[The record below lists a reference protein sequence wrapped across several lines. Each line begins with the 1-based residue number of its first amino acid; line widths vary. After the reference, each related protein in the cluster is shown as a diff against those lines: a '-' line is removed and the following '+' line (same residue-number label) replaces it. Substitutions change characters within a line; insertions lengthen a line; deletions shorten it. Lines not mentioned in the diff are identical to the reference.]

1 MAKQSAQNI
10 REYLETVV
18 KEQEEMEEKERRL
31 GSKGAS
37 QASGDVSEESL
48 PKSAQAN
55 EASPDDVNAAVQDA
69 KGQEEEKAP
78 ESLTS
83 VASSSKPTQ
92 AGEAPADTT
101 SAESMEK
108 QPIAPSA
115 GSGESLPQATGAVEA
130 SGGDM
135 ADASPTVTTK
145 AQATQHPE
153 EPVKEKHPQRKTPQ
167 ERAQELLHQTEDVVK
182 RYSPAFVE
190 QNLDQSKLALSFL
203 EKAAAR
209 LPYSIDFETRGRIE
223 RNLEVMRELVSKAE
237 QTVQKREYKEVL
249 EEYLLELD
257 KALRRYTR
265 QQIAKDPERAQ
276 YDYNLLL
283 ERRKELPEG
292 NPTYEMIVS
301 KRLLEFERRILS
313 VVEGERTQEVAET
326 LDDRMRQFL
335 SQADKKDYD
344 TLHSEYQDLVSH
356 YKVIEDKLDKN
367 ELAKTKNQLYR
378 CKEKLVQS
386 RTKYQD
392 ERQRKRR
399 ESEEKQKEEYLGV
412 RTFWKEYLKDLRV
425 FTETVN
431 AASPAQYFSLYEKY
445 QSLLEMFYNLIR
457 NDMISKEEAQ
467 QATQILEFV
476 ERRLEALRQ
485 SI

>member
-18 KEQEEMEEKERRL
+18 KEQEELEEKERRL
-31 GSKGAS
+31 GSEGAS
-37 QASGDVSEESL
+37 QASGDESEESL
-48 PKSAQAN
+48 LKPAQAG
-55 EASPDDVNAAVQDA
+55 EASHDDVNAVVQDA
-69 KGQEEEKAP
+69 KGQEDEKAP
-78 ESLTS
+78 ESPTP
-83 VASSSKPTQ
+83 VTSSSKPTQ
-92 AGEAPADTT
+92 AGEVPADAT
-101 SAESMEK
+101 SAESVEK
-108 QPIAPSA
+108 QPIAPST
-115 GSGESLPQATGAVEA
+115 GPSESSSQATPGVEA
-130 SGGDM
+130 PSGDTS
-135 ADASPTVTTK
+135 DATPVVGVQ
-145 AQATQHPE
+145 AQSQHPE

-182 RYSPAFVE
+182 KYSPAFVE

-203 EKAAAR
+203 EKAVAR

-223 RNLEVMRELVSKAE
+223 RNLEVMRELVSKSE
-237 QTVQKREYKEVL
+237 QTIQKREYKEVL
-249 EEYLLELD
+249 EEYLLEMD

-276 YDYNLLL
+276 YDYNLLF
-283 ERRKELPEG
+283 ERKKELPEG

-301 KRLLEFERRILS
+301 KRLSEFERRILS

-326 LDDRMRQFL
+326 LDDKMRQFL

-356 YKVIEDKLDKN
+356 YNVIEDKLDKN

-412 RTFWKEYLKDLRV
+412 RTFWKEYLRDLRV

-445 QSLLEMFYNLIR
+445 QSLLEMFYNLVR

>member
-1 MAKQSAQNI
+1 LT
-10 REYLETVV
+10 E
-18 KEQEEMEEKERRL
+18 
-31 GSKGAS
+31 
-37 QASGDVSEESL
+37 
-48 PKSAQAN
+48 
-55 EASPDDVNAAVQDA
+55 EASHDDSATVISTDAAMHHEGTA
-69 KGQEEEKAP
+69 AP
-78 ESLTS
+78 P
-83 VASSSKPTQ
+83 K
-92 AGEAPADTT
+92 EA
-101 SAESMEK
+101 
-108 QPIAPSA
+108 
-115 GSGESLPQATGAVEA
+115 
-130 SGGDM
+130 
-135 ADASPTVTTK
+135 
-145 AQATQHPE
+145 
-153 EPVKEKHPQRKTPQ
+153 HPQKKSPQ
-167 ERAQELLHQTEDVVK
+167 ERAHEVLHQTEELVK
-182 RYSPAFVE
+182 KYSPAYVE
-190 QNLDQSKLALSFL
+190 QNLAQSKLALSFM

-223 RNLEVMRELVSKAE
+223 RNLEVMRDIVSKSE
-237 QTVQKREYKEVL
+237 QTVQKKEHKEVL
-249 EEYLLELD
+249 EDYLLELD
-257 KALRRYTR
+257 KALRRYTK
-265 QQIAKDPERAQ
+265 QQISKDPERAQ

-283 ERRKELPEG
+283 ERKKELPEG
-292 NPTYEMIVS
+292 NPTYEMVVS
-301 KRLLEFERRILS
+301 KRLAEFERRILS

-326 LDDRMRQFL
+326 LDDKIRQFL

-344 TLHSEYQDLVSH
+344 TLHKEYQDLVSH